1 MTRRHDALVPLTH
14 DHHHALKN
22 ARHLRLAADG
32 SPSERVTAARAFI
45 AFFRDDSI
53 RHFREEE
60 EELFPLV
67 VDHPDAPRDGL
78 ARVLMEHIQMHAL
91 CLDLERAVEEDAV
104 SRDLMLQAADLLKS
118 HVRFEEDELFPAIER
133 LVPAE
138 LETLRFTD

>member
-1 MTRRHDALVPLTH
+1 MTRRHDSLVPLTH

-45 AFFRDDSI
+45 AFFRGDSV

-67 VDHPDAPRDGL
+67 VGHPDAPTDGI
-78 ARVLMEHIQMHAL
+78 ARVVMEHVQMHAM
-91 CLDLERAVEEDAV
+91 CLDLERAAEADDV
-104 SRDLMLQAADLLKS
+104 SPDSMLQTADLLKR
-118 HVRFEEDELFPAIER
+118 HVRFEEDDCSQPSSA
-133 LVPAE
+133 
-138 LETLRFTD
+138 